1 MNCAKCGTYLPET
14 AKFCLECNHRRGTD
28 SAGDIDDVPTPTTH
42 EALTIPV
49 DPPTST
55 SNQPRPGKSRA
66 PGSTR
71 ANLISE
77 SSPLWA
83 AIDRST
89 ERSRQSNQQS
99 TAISPIQEDTP
110 KWTYQVTSKS
120 SSPTT
125 IPLTSGYV
133 AIAAALL
140 VVIGSLGPWISITA
154 PFVGSLSINGTDG
167 DGKISLCCGVIA
179 MAVLAFLVTSNQ
191 TSMWM
196 GLLAAVALGIAAA
209 VGIHD
214 WQNVGDKIA
223 KTTDEDFDVFVRVG
237 WGLQAMTVGAIV
249 GAIFSLLQAVKAS
262 QHAS

>member
-1 MNCAKCGTYLPET
+1 
-14 AKFCLECNHRRGTD
+14 
-28 SAGDIDDVPTPTTH
+28 
-42 EALTIPV
+42 
-49 DPPTST
+49 
-55 SNQPRPGKSRA
+55 
-66 PGSTR
+66 
-71 ANLISE
+71 
-77 SSPLWA
+77 
-83 AIDRST
+83 
-89 ERSRQSNQQS
+89 
-99 TAISPIQEDTP
+99 
-110 KWTYQVTSKS
+110 
-120 SSPTT
+120 
-125 IPLTSGYV
+125 
-133 AIAAALL
+133 
-140 VVIGSLGPWISITA
+140 
-154 PFVGSLSINGTDG
+154 
-167 DGKISLCCGVIA
+167 